1 MPSNHAANMFSLA
14 VILSYFYSKIKIPIL
29 KHYMYTKNYTRKTKK
44 KFKHFFNKKQSDKI
58 FMDCKEEFKRDK
70 GKVDPK
76 RLDNAYYH
84 VCPSCD
90 PKRFA
95 QKKGVERR
103 KTLDSTIDTLVTLDT
118 L

>member
-1 MPSNHAANMFSLA
+1 MFLRTEQE
-14 VILSYFYSKIKIPIL
+14 VKYYMRRSKGG
-29 KHYMYTKNYTRKTKK
+29 KHHTY
-44 KFKHFFNKKQSDKI
+44 
-58 FMDCKEEFKRDK
+58 KRMRTVVVFQC
-70 GKVDPK
+70 KVDPK

-95 QKKGVERR
+95 QKKGVEKR
-103 KTLDSTIDTLVTLDT
+103 KTLDSTIDTLVTIDT

>member
-1 MPSNHAANMFSLA
+1 MFLRTEQE
-14 VILSYFYSKIKIPIL
+14 VKYYMRRSKGG
-29 KHYMYTKNYTRKTKK
+29 KHHTYKRMRTVVV
-44 KFKHFFNKKQSDKI
+44 FQCD
-58 FMDCKEEFKRDK
+58 DCKEEFKRDK

-95 QKKGVERR
+95 QKKGVEKR
-103 KTLDSTIDTLVTLDT
+103 KTLDSTIVTLVTIDT

>member
-1 MPSNHAANMFSLA
+1 MFLRTEQE
-14 VILSYFYSKIKIPIL
+14 VKYYMRRSKGG
-29 KHYMYTKNYTRKTKK
+29 KHHTYKRMRTIVV
-44 KFKHFFNKKQSDKI
+44 FQCD
-58 FMDCKEEFKRDK
+58 DCKEEFKRDK

-95 QKKGVERR
+95 QRKGVEQR
-103 KTLDSTIDTLVTLDT
+103 KKLNLPVNSEITIEEL
-118 L
+118 

>member
-1 MPSNHAANMFSLA
+1 MFKRIEKEIRFYVRKSKTGKSHPYKRIRSYA
-14 VILSYFYSKIKIPIL
+14 VF
-29 KHYMYTKNYTRKTKK
+29 
-44 KFKHFFNKKQSDKI
+44 QCD
-58 FMDCKEEFKRDK
+58 DCKEEFKRDK

-84 VCPSCD
+84 VCPDCD

-95 QKKGVERR
+95 QKKGVEKR
-103 KTLDSTIDTLVTLDT
+103 KTLDSTIDTLVTIDT